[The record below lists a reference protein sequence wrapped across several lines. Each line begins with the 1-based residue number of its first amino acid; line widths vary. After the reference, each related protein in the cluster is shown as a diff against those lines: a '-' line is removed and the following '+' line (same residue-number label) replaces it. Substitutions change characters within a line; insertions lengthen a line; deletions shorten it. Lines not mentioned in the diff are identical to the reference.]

1 MNMELSAAVNKE
13 ACDGHKDAHI
23 PSKAGFASLFI
34 GCIGVV
40 YGDIG
45 TSPLYAFREAL
56 NAVSNHGIA
65 DAEVYGVT
73 SLLIWALIVVVA
85 LKYILF
91 IMRADNNG
99 EGGILSLMAL
109 ASQIPGNYPRITML
123 LGIIGAA
130 LFYGDAAITPAISV
144 LSAVEGMKLIT
155 PSLETYIIPLTLAI
169 LVVLFVLQSSGTEK
183 IARFFGPITL
193 LWFMA
198 MGVAALPHLVEH
210 PEILRSFSP
219 YYGAVFLMEHSVL
232 GLVVLG
238 AVFLVVTGGEALYA
252 DMGHFGRRPIRLA
265 WMSVVFPALILN
277 YLGQGALILQN
288 PDALKNPFFLM
299 VPEWALIPMVILA
312 TLATIIASQAVIS
325 GAYSLTRQAIQL
337 GLLPRL
343 EMRFT
348 SDKVAGQIFLPRINT
363 LLLIGVLILVLEFK
377 SSGSLASAYGIAVT
391 GTMVITTLLAF
402 LVMWK
407 VWKKPLWMT
416 LLVIIPFLLVDVTFL
431 VANLLKVM
439 DGGYV
444 PLALGFA
451 IVVIMVTWRRGSQIL
466 KEKTYKDTIPLVD
479 FLAMIEHSSAARV
492 PGTAVFLTNDP
503 SIAPTSL
510 MHNMKHN
517 KVLHE
522 TNVIMSVQTES
533 TPYVSSEQR
542 VNLEKLNDFTYRAVI
557 RFGYME
563 TPNVSR
569 ALAKCRKLGLKF
581 DIMSTSFFMGRR
593 IIKASP
599 NSGMPF
605 WQDRLFIALA
615 ENATNATEFFHI
627 PRGRV
632 VELGSQITV

>member
-1 MNMELSAAVNKE
+1 MNRELSAAVNKE
-13 ACDGHKDAHI
+13 TPDGHNNGHI
-23 PSKAGFASLFI
+23 PHKAGFASLFI

-56 NAVSNHGIA
+56 HAVNDHGITEM
-65 DAEVYGVT
+65 EVYGVT
-73 SLLIWALIVVVA
+73 SLLIWALIIVVA

-109 ASQIPGNYPRITML
+109 VGQIPGNYPRSSML

-155 PSLETYIIPLTLAI
+155 PALETYVIPLTLVI
-169 LVVLFVLQSSGTEK
+169 LVVLFVLQSNGTEK

-193 LWFMA
+193 LWFIAMA
-198 MGVAALPHLVEH
+198 VAALPHLAEH

-219 YYGAVFLMEHSVL
+219 YYGAVFLLDHSVL

-252 DMGHFGRRPIRLA
+252 DMGHFGRRPIRFA
-265 WMSVVFPALILN
+265 WMSVVFPALTLN

-348 SDKVAGQIFLPRINT
+348 SEKVAGQIFLPRINT
-363 LLLIGVLILVLEFK
+363 LLLVGVLILVLEFK
-377 SSGSLASAYGIAVT
+377 SSGALASAYGIAVT

-416 LLVIIPFLLVDVTFL
+416 LLVIIPFLLVDITFL

-451 IVVIMVTWRRGSQIL
+451 IVIIMLTWRRGSQIL
-466 KEKTYKDTIPLVD
+466 KEKTHKDTIPLVD
-479 FLAMIEHSSAARV
+479 FLAMMESSSAARV

-503 SIAPTSL
+503 TIAPTSL

-533 TPYVSSEQR
+533 TPYVSDEQR
-542 VNLEKLNDFTYRAVI
+542 VSLEKLSEFMYRAVI

-569 ALAKCRKLGLKF
+569 ALTKCRKLGLKF

-593 IIKASP
+593 IIKASA
-599 NSGMPF
+599 NSGMSF